1 MKKKIF
7 PKDENLTYGMLRV
20 HPETGN
26 RQICMRPPHF
36 RPDHAEGNRDEGD
49 GLGDREV
56 EDEREI
62 LKS

>member
-1 MKKKIF
+1 
-7 PKDENLTYGMLRV
+7 MLRV
-20 HPETGN
+20 RPETGN

-62 LKS
+62 LKKLKTNSVYY